1 VSRESLEQAIPAGDR
16 LLLDSSTL
24 ISYLN
29 GNERSS
35 PVAVLV
41 LDECVKPGRN
51 EAYVSMVT
59 VMEVLV
65 RPLRRGPDSFQTVLN
80 FLTRFP
86 HLTPLE
92 VDMGVAHQAANL
104 RAFAGFKPADAL
116 TIASGFM
123 AGVGHLVTNDD
134 RWLKLTNFP
143 DQRISVCYLEW
154 HLPFP

>member
-1 VSRESLEQAIPAGDR
+1 
-16 LLLDSSTL
+16 L
-24 ISYLN
+24 IAYLN

-35 PVAVLV
+35 SVATFVF
-41 LDECVKPGRN
+41 DECVKPGRN

-65 RPLRRGPDSFQTVLN
+65 QPLRRGPGPFRTVLN
-80 FLTRFP
+80 FLTRFS

-92 VDMGVAHQAANL
+92 IDVGVAHQAANL
-104 RAFAGFKPADAL
+104 RAFGGFKPSDAL

-134 RWLKLTNFP
+134 RWLKLANFP
-143 DQRISVCYLEW
+143 DQRISICYLER